1 MDSQIMIK
9 SMICYNNF
17 IMIKYMKHIVQ
28 NIIYSLLIV
37 LLLYVFIVHMKI
49 IEGNTTEKSGVSNT
63 NIMDNIYILE
73 KKINK
78 IMRKM
83 RA

>member
-1 MDSQIMIK
+1 MIK

-17 IMIKYMKHIVQ
+17 VMIKYMKNIVQ

-49 IEGNTTEKSGVSNT
+49 IEGITTENSGVTNT
-63 NIMDNIYILE
+63 NIMDKLYTIEDDIKDIKSRVN
-73 KKINK
+73 
-78 IMRKM
+78 
-83 RA
+83 A

>member
-1 MDSQIMIK
+1 MIK

-17 IMIKYMKHIVQ
+17 VMIKYMKHIVQ
-28 NIIYSLLIV
+28 NIIYSLLIL
-37 LLLYVFIVHMKI
+37 LLLYVFSVHMKI
-49 IEGNTTEKSGVSNT
+49 IEGNTTENSGVTST

-73 KKINK
+73 NKINK